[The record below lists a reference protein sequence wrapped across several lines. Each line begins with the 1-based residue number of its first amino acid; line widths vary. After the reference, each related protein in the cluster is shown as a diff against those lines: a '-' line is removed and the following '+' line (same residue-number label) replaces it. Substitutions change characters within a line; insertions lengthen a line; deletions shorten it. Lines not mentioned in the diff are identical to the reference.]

1 MAKGIPYGI
10 SDFSRLIDQN
20 YYYVDKTHFIP
31 QIEEIA
37 NYLFLIRPRRFGKSV
52 FLTMMRAYYDISQKD
67 RFEER
72 FGNLWIG
79 KHPTPLFQSKPG
91 TWKSGRQLQQLLLH
105 TVERLLQYLPGILP
119 RRERTGANHRFYRS
133 RYKAALAGSHRP
145 PPGTFALPHH

>member
-79 KHPTPLFQSKPG
+79 KHPC
-91 TWKSGRQLQQLLLH
+91 LLY
-105 TVERLLQYLPGILP
+105 TSPSP
-119 RRERTGANHRFYRS
+119 RDSTSS
-133 RYKAALAGSHRP
+133 RMPSSA
-145 PPGTFALPHH
+145 